1 MYTQEGSSTSHG
13 HIWHATTAGGFCR
26 NSAKS
31 FLNPTWTSSGA
42 TYAQAV
48 LIPNPH
54 PHSSKNWLE
63 ASKIGLPAR
72 VPELAT
78 QHLAPANEFSKL
90 LLLGPMMKTGIMLLY
105 TTLATHGRKDDNG
118 QARLRQHAPLSLLN
132 PHA

>member
-1 MYTQEGSSTSHG
+1 MHRLYLFQTRTR
-13 HIWHATTAGGFCR
+13 TLPR
-26 NSAKS
+26 
-31 FLNPTWTSSGA
+31 
-42 TYAQAV
+42 
-48 LIPNPH
+48 
-54 PHSSKNWLE
+54 LE